1 MRWLILG
8 TAFLLFLGC
17 NDDAP
22 PGNAGLTDETP
33 DPLGPRGMAGG
44 NGATPEHEWQG
55 TRLRFRNPDGSWG
68 PWSDLRGATG
78 AGLEGKP
85 GAAGERGPVGPQGPS
100 GPAGRDGVPGPQ
112 GEAGPLGLQDLIF
125 VGERRDEHYGPYDG
139 AHGHPFPNEWGEPL
153 LRLACPEGSVALGGS
168 CRGELTFLWGDG
180 VQADLPIGPTV
191 TLGYH
196 GGVPTEVYCSVAWT
210 ARATAGDADE
220 VVTGVG
226 YGFPPSRV
234 RYEAPYCYS
243 GDPCERS
250 YSVWSWPNRHGLRDI
265 SIVTDISATCIER
278 VEDGV
283 EQ

>member
-85 GAAGERGPVGPQGPS
+85 GAAGT
-100 GPAGRDGVPGPQ
+100 
-112 GEAGPLGLQDLIF
+112 
-125 VGERRDEHYGPYDG
+125 
-139 AHGHPFPNEWGEPL
+139 
-153 LRLACPEGSVALGGS
+153 GS
-168 CRGELTFLWGDG
+168 
-180 VQADLPIGPTV
+180 
-191 TLGYH
+191 
-196 GGVPTEVYCSVAWT
+196 
-210 ARATAGDADE
+210 
-220 VVTGVG
+220 
-226 YGFPPSRV
+226 PSRAHP
-234 RYEAPYCYS
+234 RTPPTPGGAIAASPGAS
-243 GDPCERS
+243 
-250 YSVWSWPNRHGLRDI
+250 
-265 SIVTDISATCIER
+265 SIPPA
-278 VEDGV
+278 
-283 EQ
+283 